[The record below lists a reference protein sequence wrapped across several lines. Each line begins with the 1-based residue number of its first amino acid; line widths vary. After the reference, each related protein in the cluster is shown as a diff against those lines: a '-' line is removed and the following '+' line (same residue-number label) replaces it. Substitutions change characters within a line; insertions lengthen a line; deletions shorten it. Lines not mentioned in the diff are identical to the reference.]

1 MQVTD
6 ESNSPIETP
15 RRKLAVPLL
24 SGALAITAALG
35 VAIGVGILP
44 VQSLVHQE
52 PQAVT
57 QLAVRLDT
65 AAVPQLVVR
74 ALSEEVRS
82 LMRETRIGFAA
93 MAPSGDGVDVTLR
106 EGIDRGQAIARLREL
121 SQPRNAAGGAEK
133 ERFTIAEAGGNL
145 LKLAPTPAALDE
157 GADRAFQEATD
168 VLNRRI
174 GSLEL
179 KPTFRHDGDDR
190 IIIEIPG
197 RLDTGRL
204 KAFIVAPGR
213 LAFRFID
220 TSMSVEKAQAGEVPA
235 QSEILRDK
243 SGADYLV
250 EKRVAL
256 AGETLM
262 DAQPGFDQR
271 TNEPIV
277 SFRFNPAGTKQFAR
291 VTEEKVGSPF
301 AVVLDGVVLAAPVI
315 REPIV
320 GGSGQISG
328 SFTLESANTLA
339 ILMRSGALP
348 APLTVIEER
357 TLEKKAAVAGTR
369 RLSRTPA

>member
-1 MQVTD
+1 MQIGEASDGPV
-6 ESNSPIETP
+6 ETP
-15 RRKLAVPLL
+15 RRKLVLPLL
-24 SGALAITAALG
+24 SGALAIVAALG
-35 VAIGVGILP
+35 VAIGVGVLP
-44 VQSLVHQE
+44 VQSLVDPG
-52 PQAVT
+52 PQPVT
-57 QLAVRLDT
+57 QLTVRLDT
-65 AAVPQLVVR
+65 AAVPQLVAR
-74 ALSEEVRS
+74 TLSEEVRS

-93 MAPSGDGVDVTLR
+93 LAPSGDSIDVTLR
-106 EGIDRGQAIARLREL
+106 EGIDRAQAIARLREL
-121 SQPRNAAGGAEK
+121 SRPRSEAGGANK
-133 ERFTIAEAGGNL
+133 ERFTIAEASGNL
-145 LKLAPTPAALDE
+145 LKLAPTPAALNE
-157 GADRAFQEATD
+157 GTGRTFEEATA

-197 RLDTGRL
+197 RLDTARL

-213 LAFRFID
+213 LTFRLID
-220 TSMSVEKAQAGEVPA
+220 TSMSVEKAKAGEMPQ
-235 QSEILRDK
+235 QSEILSDG
-243 SGADYLV
+243 SGANYLV

-256 AGETLM
+256 AGETLT

-271 TNEPIV
+271 TNEAIV
-277 SFRFNPAGTKQFAR
+277 SFQFNPAGTKQFAR

-328 SFTLESANTLA
+328 NFTPESANNLA

-357 TLEKKAAVAGTR
+357 MLEKKAEAAGMR
-369 RLSRTPA
+369 